1 MTDPTTTPH
10 VPRDIIGR
18 RYCRHSKRTLD
29 DPRPQTMLDVV
40 NEKNALRRS
49 LRAVTG
55 GLRQLEYAAEVCA
68 EVNIRYPEDAVR
80 YIRRRELGDYYDGLP
95 LCELEKL
102 IAKRAN
108 SFVILC
114 AYGMVAPAIERQ
126 LRVLHAV
133 RDSQQPHG
141 PLEQAAETR
150 SA

>member
-1 MTDPTTTPH
+1 MTDTSPTPH
-10 VPRDIIGR
+10 VPRDITGR
-18 RYCRHSKRTLD
+18 RYCRHGKRMIG
-29 DPRPQTMLDVV
+29 DPRPQSMLDVV
-40 NEKNALRRS
+40 QQKNALHRS

-55 GLRQLEYAAEVCA
+55 GLRELEYAAEVCA
-68 EVNIRYPEDAVR
+68 ELNIRYPEDAVR
-80 YIRRRELGDYYDGLP
+80 FIRRRELGDRFDGLP

-126 LRVLHAV
+126 LRVLLVV
-133 RDSQQPHG
+133 RDAQQPHG
-141 PLEQAAETR
+141 SLEQTAETG